1 MGGFLGDKALE
12 LFKEAMEDYGIQ
24 PGELYQSID
33 ETLQIINKLAPQVE
47 RMEDISSNLDEDVGE
62 LHDEIKRF
70 NDNTEDLVDALEDNS
85 ETLNKLADLV
95 EDVEEVDQE

>member
-1 MGGFLGDKALE
+1 MTMGGFLGDKALD

-24 PGELYQSID
+24 PGELYETID

-47 RMEDISSNLDEDVGE
+47 KMESISKNLDEDVEE

-70 NDNTEDLVDALEDNS
+70 NNNTEDLTDALEQNTQ
-85 ETLNKLADLV
+85 TLSKLANLV
-95 EDVEEVDQE
+95 EDVEDQE